1 MAKNQDRSE
10 QYIRQVADEIM
21 EQIKAG
27 VAPWQKPWK
36 PGRLLPVLQWARRG
50 SARRGRNE
58 EETMIREE
66 NEGGEQYLTVETE
79 DDFHEALKRG
89 LPIEVTRELGEKIGL
104 SFEDVGEL
112 GDIIEA
118 HKDAY
123 R

>member
-1 MAKNQDRSE
+1 MIQEK
-10 QYIRQVADEIM
+10 
-21 EQIKAG
+21 
-27 VAPWQKPWK
+27 
-36 PGRLLPVLQWARRG
+36 
-50 SARRGRNE
+50 E
-58 EETMIREE
+58 EE
-66 NEGGEQYLTVETE
+66 GEKYLTVETE

-89 LPIEVTRELGEKIGL
+89 HPIEVTQELAAKIGL

>member
-1 MAKNQDRSE
+1 
-10 QYIRQVADEIM
+10 
-21 EQIKAG
+21 
-27 VAPWQKPWK
+27 
-36 PGRLLPVLQWARRG
+36 
-50 SARRGRNE
+50 
-58 EETMIREE
+58 MIHEE
-66 NEGGEQYLTVETE
+66 NENGEKYLTVENE
-79 DDFHEALKRG
+79 DDFHEALKQG